1 MKLLKIIGLGSLLH
15 AGYSSYEYTH
25 SQKAH
30 NTSIPFPQDIILE
43 VIISLLILSLDLLF
57 SSNQPKLSLINND
70 VVKSQFK
77 LKPILMKDAVV
88 EDEKLGAGP
97 FQFVESKVYFTDFA
111 QKRKDYAEWV
121 AKNKKVSDE
130 KKKEENTPVE
140 LKDEKTEVEE
150 SKAVLKEKVE
160 KVAEE
165 IKEQKEEVDEA
176 KAALNES
183 PKSEELESPEP
194 EVKSASKKKNGGKKN
209 GKKSRKA

>member
-97 FQFVESKVYFTDFA
+97 FQFVESKVFFTDFA

-130 KKKEENTPVE
+130 KEKEENTVE

-165 IKEQKEEVDEA
+165 IKEQKEEVDDA

>member
-130 KKKEENTPVE
+130 KEKEENTVE
-140 LKDEKTEVEE
+140 LKDEKTDVEE

-165 IKEQKEEVDEA
+165 IKEQKEEVDDA